1 MLWVPNFQHV
11 VTVHQGQSCGEAKK
25 LVDLSPSL
33 FNLLWRKMGEGQRGG
48 EVVMFPRFWS
58 TPILWVSAQSIWQK
72 VSCLQCACS
81 SRLLKM
87 TNTWPTVMVVR
98 DRGGWGSNVSWPT
111 VMVVVVVGS
120 ALARDSHLCISCRSI
135 CDQNQNG
142 IKETFLRVGQKIKVT
157 SRWNKSRNQ
166 YIVRSH
172 SYGFMHSQS
181 LPTITLSG
189 EKLCLIAWLLPFK
202 ALDYWCWE

>member
-48 EVVMFPRFWS
+48 EVVMFPRFEAHQSCEFLHKAYGRKFLAFSVHAVAAFWRWQ
-58 TPILWVSAQSIWQK
+58 THDQLWWWWGTEEGEV
-72 VSCLQCACS
+72 
-81 SRLLKM
+81 
-87 TNTWPTVMVVR
+87 VMFH
-98 DRGGWGSNVSWPT
+98 DQLWWWWWWWGVSWQ
-111 VMVVVVVGS
+111 GI
-120 ALARDSHLCISCRSI
+120 CISCRSI

-172 SYGFMHSQS
+172 GYGFMHSQT
-181 LPTITLSG
+181 LPTITSSG